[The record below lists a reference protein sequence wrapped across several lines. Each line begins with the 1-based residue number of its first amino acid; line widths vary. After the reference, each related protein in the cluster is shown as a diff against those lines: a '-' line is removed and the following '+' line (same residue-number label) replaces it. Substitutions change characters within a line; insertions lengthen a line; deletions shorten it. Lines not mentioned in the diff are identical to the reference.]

1 MLGGSRHNRGRHPDP
16 CRKGKNWWISAG
28 PLAVSRNLWWGWA
41 NIGACDMIGRVIAV
55 AKDGSHRFSKLV
67 VPEIAVIAGLG
78 VDGDAHQGVTVK
90 HRSRVKADPTQPNL
104 RQVHL
109 IHSEL
114 FYQVAKQG
122 FRVEPADL
130 GENITTKGIDL
141 LGLPRGTHLKIGDEV
156 VLEVTGLRNPCVQID
171 SFQKGLLAAV
181 LDRGPNGELIRKSG
195 VMSVVL
201 RGGRVRAGDRIVV
214 ELPEP
219 PFLPL
224 ERV

>member
-1 MLGGSRHNRGRHPDP
+1 MTGQ
-16 CRKGKNWWISAG
+16 
-28 PLAVSRNLWWGWA
+28 
-41 NIGACDMIGRVIAV
+41 VIAV
-55 AKDGSHRFSKLV
+55 AKDGNHRFSKLI
-67 VPEIAVIAGLG
+67 VPEITIVAGLG

-90 HRSRVKADPTQPNL
+90 HRSRVKADPTLPNL

-114 FYQVAKQG
+114 FDEVAVQG
-122 FRVEPADL
+122 FQVRPADL

-141 LGLPRGTHLKIGDEV
+141 LGLPRGAHLKVGEEV
-156 VLEVTGLRNPCVQID
+156 VLEVTGLRNPCAQID
-171 SFQKGLLAAV
+171 NWQKGLLSAV
-181 LDRGPNGELIRKSG
+181 LDRGPNRKLIRKSG
-195 VMSVVL
+195 IMSVVL